1 MSTWFPIS
9 SSVVPKNY
17 GCYSHHGFL
26 PLPHPL
32 QPGSAADQFPLLIKS
47 CPLCF
52 PLPLWFAPF
61 PSLASGLCLQTSLA
75 AAGYIWTPTRS
86 SNRIISESLNLT
98 KSQFPH
104 LSNGDNVFAYPCPRA
119 VKGLCEILCVKHLL
133 RCMAHKS
140 SIRIC
145 WYYYSPPLI
154 LQSTA
159 A

>member
-1 MSTWFPIS
+1 MELLVHLRRNEHLVSHIIFCCPKELWLLQSSWIPSSAPPSSTRLSSPSIS
-9 SSVVPKNY
+9 SSIL
-17 GCYSHHGFL
+17 S
-26 PLPHPL
+26 
-32 QPGSAADQFPLLIKS
+32 KS
-47 CPLCF
+47 CPLCS
-52 PLPLWFAPF
+52 PLPRWFEPF

-133 RCMAHKS
+133 
-140 SIRIC
+140 
-145 WYYYSPPLI
+145 
-154 LQSTA
+154 
-159 A
+159 